1 MKNKILYRL
10 IAYFVTTFLV
20 FSLVIGM
27 MFSFLFARHNLIVH
41 KAELEKRSVNVASTL
56 STMLE
61 NRIDGEVRRGTGYG
75 AYLRFIEDI
84 SMNEVWVVS
93 NNLQP
98 ISYGH
103 TDHDHIEIMT
113 KSLPDWAITPIK
125 RAIEEETVI
134 LESVYSD
141 GHIITVIRPIVSSDG
156 TVFGAVMLQSHV
168 LDLNEVTS
176 SGITLLIFSIAAAII
191 ISIFIAVMLSNRFTK
206 PLGMMKTAAKH
217 ISAGDYSVKTGVTQ
231 PDEIGEL
238 AIAMDEMADK
248 LDAVSKETLK
258 LDKLRKDFIAN
269 ISHELRTPV
278 TVIRGSLEA
287 LCDGVVVDAAKIA
300 EYHNQM
306 LSESF
311 YLERLVTDLL
321 DLARLQNPDF
331 AIEMEMVDLKY
342 IAEDAVRGMKHIAA
356 QKDIKILLTSDGI
369 NYIVAGDYARLR
381 QMLIVVLDNAIK
393 FSPAGKKVSIALFA
407 TETINMVIQDEGCG
421 ISPEELPHIFER
433 FYKQRSEEN
442 KTGTGLGLAIVQ
454 QIADRH
460 GVKIGVMS
468 SPDKGTEVRF
478 VFQHHNIKPMPCI
491 LASNV

>member
-1 MKNKILYRL
+1 MNSKILHRL

-20 FSLVIGM
+20 FSLIIGIV
-27 MFSFLFARHNLIVH
+27 FSALFSRHNLIVH
-41 KAELEKRSVNVASTL
+41 RAELEKRSVNVASTL
-56 STMLE
+56 SAMLE
-61 NRIDGEVRRGTGYG
+61 DRIDGELRRGTGYG

-84 SMNEVWVVS
+84 SMNEVWVV
-93 NNLQP
+93 NHNLQP

-113 KSLPDWAITPIK
+113 KSLPDWALPSVK
-125 RAIEEETVI
+125 RAIEEESVI
-134 LESVYSD
+134 IESVFSD
-141 GHIITVIRPIVSSDG
+141 GHIIIVVRPIVLLDG
-156 TVFGAVMLQSHV
+156 SVFGAVMLQSHV
-168 LDLNEVTS
+168 IDLNEVTS

-191 ISIFIAVMLSNRFTK
+191 ISIFIAIMLSNRFTK
-206 PLGMMKTAAKH
+206 PLGMMKTAATQ
-217 ISAGDYSVKTGVTQ
+217 ISAGDYSVKTGVSQ

-238 AIAMDEMADK
+238 AIAMDEMACK
-248 LDAVSKETLK
+248 LDAASKETLK

-287 LCDGVVVDAAKIA
+287 LCDGVVSDAAKIA
-300 EYHNQM
+300 EYHSQM

-331 AIEMEMVDLKY
+331 AIEMEAVDLKD
-342 IAEDAVRGMKHIAA
+342 IAEDAIRGMKHIAEK
-356 QKDIKILLTSDGI
+356 KDIKILLTCDGT
-369 NYIVAGDYARLR
+369 NYAATGDYARLR

-393 FSPAGKKVSIALFA
+393 FSPTGKKVCVALSA
-407 TETINMVIQDEGCG
+407 AENTIDMVIQDEGCG
-421 ISPEELPHIFER
+421 IDPDDLPNIFER

-442 KTGTGLGLAIVQ
+442 KTGTGLGLAVAK

-460 GVKIGVMS
+460 GIEIEVIS
-468 SPDKGTEVRF
+468 NPNRGTEFRF
-478 VFQHHNIKPMPCI
+478 NFQP
-491 LASNV
+491 